1 MRWSRGYPLLLDA
14 TNRAPPPLTNHI
26 HITPN
31 LQAGYTSIVQVIP
44 TKSAR
49 YEFTAARDENGV
61 PHVHAP
67 SWREALYAWGYMH
80 AIDRPTQVYFARAVA
95 SGQAA
100 ERIANKPELLEMDIF
115 LRRAGLYRDLDREF
129 RRLPENIR
137 EQLEWYCQGV
147 NDGLLDA
154 GRTLPMWVTGF
165 RPRPWEP
172 VSVML
177 IGKLLSFAGLTI
189 VEQENE
195 RLILELIQLGIDEER
210 LRELFHPYLD
220 GIDFAPLREIH
231 ITKRLS
237 DEALELLADLPRLA
251 GSNAWAVSPTRT
263 ASGNALLASDPH
275 LEVNRLPSIW
285 YELVLDWS
293 GPDGVPCYAMGAT
306 LPGCPIMAVGRTN
319 HLSWGVTYMHAD
331 TSDYFIED
339 CRPGGSTGWQ
349 YRRDPPGG
357 GPSRWFDFQHRQEV
371 IRRKGAEPILLD
383 VYENEQGIL
392 SCTPDPASGRG
403 KYLSIAWIGEQAD
416 SGRAIAVWL
425 DIIGA
430 ANVATAMELVRVCP
444 HPSLVWVLADSEGH
458 IGLQASGWLPQRGG
472 GNSGILPLAAWDT
485 ENHWQGR
492 VRVDLLP
499 QEFDPAIGFVA
510 SANEELYRRDGPP
523 LHAHAQ
529 PDYRKRRIVE
539 RLTELPRATV
549 EDMQSLQY
557 DVLSL
562 QARDLLPV
570 LLALVD
576 DCPLKEKLSKWD
588 CRYTPSSTEAT
599 LFQHFYR
606 HVVLQI
612 FGNEQGIGWRRML
625 YLCTRVGYSTMVL
638 TAIDRTLRKVTS
650 SWWRGRSKKAL
661 VQRAAE
667 LAQKEPVI
675 PWSEFNSFHFVNR
688 FFDGGRA
695 GRLLGFRS
703 RPIAM
708 PGCASTVFQGHLM
721 TTATRETTFAPT
733 YHFVTDLGTDEA
745 WTNLPGGPSESRFSE
760 WYKSDIPRWIAGEYK
775 RLTPA
780 GNGNPG

>member
-1 MRWSRGYPLLLDA
+1 MHP
-14 TNRAPPPLTNHI
+14 I
-26 HITPN
+26 
-31 LQAGYTSIVQVIP
+31 Q
-44 TKSAR
+44 TKAAR
-49 YEFTAARDENGV
+49 YEFTAARDAYGV
-61 PHVHAP
+61 PHVTAP

-80 AIDRPTQVYFARAVA
+80 ATDRPTQVYFARAVA

-115 LRRAGLYRDLDREF
+115 LRRAGLYRDLEREF
-129 RRLPENIR
+129 RRLPDATR

-172 VSVML
+172 ISVML
-177 IGKLLSFAGLTI
+177 IGKLLSFAGLSI

-195 RLILELIQLGIDEER
+195 RLILELIQLGVDDER
-210 LRELFHPYLD
+210 LRELFYPYLD
-220 GIDFAPLREIH
+220 GIDFEPLREIH
-231 ITKRLS
+231 VAKRLS

-251 GSNAWAVSPTRT
+251 GSNAWSVGPSRSAT
-263 ASGNALLASDPH
+263 GHALLASDPH

-285 YELVLDWS
+285 YEIALNW
-293 GPDGVPCYAMGAT
+293 GENEAGHAREYAMGAT

-319 HLSWGVTYMHAD
+319 RLAWGVTYMHAD

-349 YRRDPPGG
+349 YRRGD
-357 GPSRWFDFQHRQEV
+357 RWFDFQHRREV
-371 IRRKGAEPILLD
+371 IRRKGAEPVILD

-392 SCTPDPASGRG
+392 SRTPDAEDGRG
-403 KYLSIAWIGEQAD
+403 KYLSVSWIGEQAD
-416 SGRAIAVWL
+416 GGRAIGTWMEV
-425 DIIGA
+425 IGA
-430 ANVATAMELVRVCP
+430 PSTAKAMETVRVCP
-444 HPSLVWVLADSEGH
+444 HPSLVWVFADRDGH
-458 IGLQASGWLPQRGG
+458 IGLQASGWLPVRGG
-472 GNSGILPLAAWDT
+472 GNSGIIPLPAWDA

-499 QEFDPAIGFVA
+499 HEYDPAIGFVA

-523 LHAHAQ
+523 LHAHGQ

-539 RLTELPRATV
+539 RLTELPQATV
-549 EDMQSLQY
+549 EDMQNLQY

-576 DCPLKEKLSKWD
+576 DCPLKEKLAAWD
-588 CRYTPSSTEAT
+588 CRYTPTSTEAT
-599 LFQHFYR
+599 LYQHFYR

-612 FGNEQGIGWRRML
+612 FGNEQGIGWRRMF
-625 YLCTRVGYSTMVL
+625 YLCTRMGYSTMVL

-667 LAQKEPVI
+667 LAQTEPVK
-675 PWSEFNSFHFVNR
+675 PWAEFNTFHFVDR
-688 FFDGGRA
+688 FFGTARA

-703 RPIAM
+703 REIAM
-708 PGCASTVFQGHLM
+708 PGCAGTIFQGHLI
-721 TTATRETTFAPT
+721 TTATRESTFAPT
-733 YHFVTDLGTDEA
+733 YHLVTDMGKHEA

-760 WYKSDIPRWIAGEYK
+760 WYKTDIPRWIAGEYK
-775 RLTPA
+775 RLSPT
-780 GNGNPG
+780 GNGDAA

>member
-1 MRWSRGYPLLLDA
+1 MQR
-14 TNRAPPPLTNHI
+14 
-26 HITPN
+26 
-31 LQAGYTSIVQVIP
+31 IP

-61 PHVHAP
+61 PHVEAE
-67 SWREALYAWGYMH
+67 SWREAVYAWGYLH

-95 SGQAA
+95 SGQAS

-115 LRRAGLYRDLDREF
+115 LRRAGLYRDLDREY
-129 RRLPENIR
+129 RRLPEHTQ

-147 NDGLLDA
+147 NDGFLDA

-177 IGKLLSFAGLTI
+177 IGKLLSYAGLTI
-189 VEQENE
+189 SEQENE
-195 RLILELIQLGIDEER
+195 RLLLELIQLGVDDER

-220 GIDFAPLREIH
+220 GIDFEPLREIR
-231 ITKRLS
+231 IAKRLS

-251 GSNAWAVSPTRT
+251 GSNAWAVSPSRSAT
-263 ASGNALLASDPH
+263 GHALLASDPH
-275 LEVNRLPSIW
+275 LEVNRLPPVW
-285 YELVLDWS
+285 YEIALNW
-293 GPDGVPCYAMGAT
+293 GDGQYAMGAT
-306 LPGCPIMAVGRTN
+306 LPGCPIMAVGRSN
-319 HLSWGVTYMHAD
+319 NLAWGVTYMHAD
-331 TSDYFIED
+331 TSDFFIED
-339 CRPGGSTGWQ
+339 CRPSAKGWQ
-349 YRRDPPGG
+349 YRRDHPSGG
-357 GPSRWFDFQHRQEV
+357 APRWFDFEHRQEV
-371 IRRKGAEPILLD
+371 IRRKGAEPIILD
-383 VYENEQGIL
+383 VYENEQGAL
-392 SCTPDPASGRG
+392 SRTPDKAEGPG
-403 KYLSIAWIGEQAD
+403 KYLSVSWIGEQWDA
-416 SGRAIAVWL
+416 GRAIGTWL
-425 DIIGA
+425 DVIA
-430 ANVATAMELVRVCP
+430 APNVAAAMETVRVCP
-444 HPSLVWVLADSEGH
+444 HPSLVWVLADREGH
-458 IGLQASGWLPQRGG
+458 IGLQASGWLPLRGG
-472 GNSGILPLAAWDT
+472 GTSGIVPLAAWDL

-499 QEFDPAIGFVA
+499 REYDPPIGFVA

-539 RLTELPRATV
+539 RLTELPRATL
-549 EDMQSLQY
+549 EDMQNLQY
-557 DVLSL
+557 DVLST

-576 DCPLKEKLSKWD
+576 DNTPLKQKLSAWD

-606 HVVLQI
+606 YVVLQV
-612 FGNEQGIGWRRML
+612 FGNEQGIGWRRMF
-625 YLCTRVGYSTMVL
+625 YLCTRMGFSTMVL

-667 LAQKEPVI
+667 LAQQEPVV
-675 PWSEFNSFHFVNR
+675 PWSEFNTFHFVNR
-688 FFDGGRA
+688 FFGGGRA
-695 GRLLGFRS
+695 GRWLGFRS

-708 PGCASTVFQGHLM
+708 PGCHATPFQGHLM

-733 YHFVTDLGTDEA
+733 YHFVTDLGRDEA

-760 WYKSDIPRWIAGEYK
+760 WYKVDIPRWIAGQYK
-775 RLTPA
+775 RFTPD
-780 GNGNPG
+780 GNE

>member
-1 MRWSRGYPLLLDA
+1 
-14 TNRAPPPLTNHI
+14 
-26 HITPN
+26 
-31 LQAGYTSIVQVIP
+31 
-44 TKSAR
+44 
-49 YEFTAARDENGV
+49 
-61 PHVHAP
+61 
-67 SWREALYAWGYMH
+67 MH

-129 RRLPENIR
+129 RRLPEHTQ
-137 EQLEWYCQGV
+137 EQLDWYCQGV

-195 RLILELIQLGIDEER
+195 RLLLELIQLGVDDER

-220 GIDFAPLREIH
+220 GIDFEPLREIR
-231 ITKRLS
+231 IAKRLS

-251 GSNAWAVSPTRT
+251 GSNAWAVSPSRSAT
-263 ASGNALLASDPH
+263 GHALLASDPH
-275 LEVNRLPSIW
+275 LEVNRLPPIW
-285 YELVLDWS
+285 YEIALQLGRRPIRD
-293 GPDGVPCYAMGAT
+293 GRHAAGLPDHGRRPHATAWRGAS
-306 LPGCPIMAVGRTN
+306 RTC
-319 HLSWGVTYMHAD
+319 TPTRA
-331 TSDYFIED
+331 TSSSRIAAR
-339 CRPGGSTGWQ
+339 RPTGWQ
-349 YRRDPPGG
+349 YRRGD
-357 GPSRWFDFQHRQEV
+357 RWFDFQHRQEV
-371 IRRKGAEPILLD
+371 IRRKGDEPIILD

-392 SCTPDPASGRG
+392 SRTPDRAEGPG
-403 KYLSIAWIGEQAD
+403 KYLSVAWIGEQSD
-416 SGRAIAVWL
+416 GGRAIGTWL
-425 DIIGA
+425 DVIA
-430 ANVATAMELVRVCP
+430 APNAAAAMETVRVCP
-444 HPSLVWVLADSEGH
+444 HPSLVWVLADREGH
-458 IGLQASGWLPQRGG
+458 IGLQASGWLPLRGG
-472 GNSGILPLAAWDT
+472 GNSGIVPVAAWDP

-499 QEFDPAIGFVA
+499 REYDPPIGFVA

-539 RLTELPRATV
+539 RLTELPRATI
-549 EDMQSLQY
+549 EDMQNLQY

-576 DCPLKEKLSKWD
+576 DCPLKQKLSAWD
-588 CRYTPSSTEAT
+588 CRYTPASTEAT

-612 FGNEQGIGWRRML
+612 FGNEQGIGWRRMF
-625 YLCTRVGYSTMVL
+625 YLCTRMGYSTMVL

-667 LAQKEPVI
+667 LAQQEPVV

-688 FFDGGRA
+688 FFGGGRA

-708 PGCASTVFQGHLM
+708 PGCHATPFQGHLM

-760 WYKSDIPRWIAGEYK
+760 WYKVDIPRWIAGEYK
-775 RLTPA
+775 RLTPD
-780 GNGNPG
+780 GNE